1 MKTGEVRE
9 VMWLRHGEPVPDG
22 WRVVRQRW
30 THHGVH
36 AQLIERV
43 EK

>member
-22 WRVVRQRW
+22 WRVVRGRPS
-30 THHGVH
+30 HHDRH
-36 AQLIERV
+36 AVLIERV
-43 EK
+43 G